1 MATRSGP
8 RVYRKQGLKRAAPAP
23 TTMAKPT
30 EVVQKQ
36 TETPTEFYERLF
48 KTYRLY
54 INRFRGSLVSNC
66 DKHRLCISSLPSYQA
81 QAPKVR
87 WRVLAMTSSQIEIAN
102 KVFRKRD
109 VEAKKKAEK
118 KRREGNKRADQ
129 RIELLAALGRPFP
142 GPSPKP
148 PPPLN
153 QRWSP
158 GKPPTRKPR
167 TTLQPNQCA

>member
-1 MATRSGP
+1 M
-8 RVYRKQGLKRAAPAP
+8 YRKQGLKRAAPTP

-54 INRFRGSLVSNC
+54 TLIDSEAAWSQIVINTGFVS
-66 DKHRLCISSLPSYQA
+66 QA
-81 QAPKVR
+81 YPHIRHKLQKVDG
-87 WRVLAMTSSQIEIAN
+87 VLAMTSSQIEIAN

-129 RIELLAALGRPFP
+129 RIELLAEALGRPFP
-142 GPSPKP
+142 GPSLKP

-153 QRWSP
+153 QCWSP